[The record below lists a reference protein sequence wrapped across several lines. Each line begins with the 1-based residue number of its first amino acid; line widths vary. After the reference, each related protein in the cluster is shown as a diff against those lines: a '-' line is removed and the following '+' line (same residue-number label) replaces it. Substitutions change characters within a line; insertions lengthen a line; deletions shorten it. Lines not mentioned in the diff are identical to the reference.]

1 MSYSRHHLVLGLPR
15 LVRPFPPQLRPP
27 SLPLFDPLSAMP
39 PQPGA
44 WNRAR
49 LIAADL

>member
-1 MSYSRHHLVLGLPR
+1 MSYSRYHLVLGLPR
-15 LVRPFPPQLRPP
+15 LVRHFPPQRRPP
-27 SLPLFDPLSAMP
+27 TLPFSTSFSAMP